1 MILKG
6 IRAVTHPLGDFLE
19 DFGRTTSEAAELQ
32 QRLREENRALLR
44 DVKRLLAR
52 RLHPDYCAADEA
64 ERTLRAEIFRE
75 IWPELESLA
84 RGRS

>member
-1 MILKG
+1 MIRKGLK
-6 IRAVTHPLGDFLE
+6 AVAHPLEDYLE
-19 DFGRTTSEAAELQ
+19 DFDRSGSEAAELQ

-44 DVKRLLAR
+44 DIKRLLAR

-64 ERTLRAEIFRE
+64 ERTLRAAIFQE

-84 RGRS
+84 RGRA